1 MLIPF
6 GKIQAQGNDFVVLQL
21 LHTRET
27 SLPPDALAR
36 DICDR
41 RTGVGADGLVL
52 LLAEAGADARMVIHN
67 SDGSHALMCGSAL
80 RCCASLLHRLTGKTE
95 LRIATASGLKNAS
108 VRERQ
113 ISVNLGK
120 PVLQEQDLDL
130 EGVTGTVVEV
140 GNLHFVSFQA
150 RLHGQELETGPRLE
164 RHPRFREGVNAEFAR
179 VVSRLEIEMKVWER
193 GAGATQACGT
203 GAVASVFSGINK
215 GLLDNEVWVK
225 MPGGAVHVA
234 RLENGEFMLAG
245 TVEHT
250 FSGVYQWKI

>member
-6 GKIQAQGNDFVVLQL
+6 GKVQVQGNDFVMLQL
-21 LHTRET
+21 LHTRNT
-27 SLPPDALAR
+27 SLPLDALAR

-52 LLAEAGADARMVIHN
+52 LLADDEADARMLIYN

-80 RCCASLLHRLTGKTE
+80 RCCASLLNRLTGKTE
-95 LRIATASGLKNAS
+95 LLIATDSGLKSAT
-108 VRERQ
+108 VQERQ

-120 PVLQEQDLDL
+120 PVLKEKDLSL
-130 EGVTGTVVEV
+130 EGFTGSVVEV
-140 GNLHFVSFQA
+140 GNLHFVSFQN
-150 RLHGQELETGPRLE
+150 RLEDQELEIGPRLE
-164 RHPRFREGVNAEFAR
+164 SHSHFQEGVNVEFVR
-179 VVSRLEIEMKVWER
+179 VISCLEIEMKVWER

-203 GAVASVFSGINK
+203 GAVASVFTGIGN

-225 MPGGAVHVA
+225 MPGGEVCIT
-234 RLENGEFMLAG
+234 RLENGEFLLVG

-250 FSGVYQWKI
+250 FSGVYQWRI

>member
-6 GKIQAQGNDFVVLQL
+6 TKMHAQGNDFVILQM

-52 LLAEAGADARMVIHN
+52 LLADSDADARMLIHN
-67 SDGSHALMCGSAL
+67 SDGSHAATCGSAL
-80 RCCASLLHRLTGKTE
+80 RCCASLLHKLTGKTE
-95 LRIATASGLKNAS
+95 MEIATDSGIKSAS
-108 VRERQ
+108 VDGVL

-120 PVLQEQDLDL
+120 PFLKEKDIQL
-130 EGVTGTVVEV
+130 EGITGSLVEV
-140 GNLHFVSFQA
+140 GNLHFVSFLQV
-150 RLHGQELETGPRLE
+150 LNGQEHDLGPLLE
-164 RHPRFREGVNAEFAR
+164 RHTHFREGVNSEFAR
-179 VVSRLEIEMKVWER
+179 VVSRQEIEMKIWER

-203 GAVASVFSGINK
+203 GAVACVFSGIGK
-215 GLLDNEVWVK
+215 GLLDHEVWVK
-225 MPGGAVHVA
+225 MPGGAVRIK
-234 RLENGEFMLAG
+234 RLDSGEFLLTG

-250 FSGVYQWKI
+250 FNGVYKWKI